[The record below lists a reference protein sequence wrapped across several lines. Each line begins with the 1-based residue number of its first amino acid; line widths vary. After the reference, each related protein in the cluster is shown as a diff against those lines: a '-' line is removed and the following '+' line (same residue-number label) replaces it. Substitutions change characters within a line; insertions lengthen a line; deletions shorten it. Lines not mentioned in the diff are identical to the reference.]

1 MSVALITGSCGLVGS
16 EASLYFAKKGFE
28 ILGIDN
34 NSRKFFFG
42 RDGDIS
48 WVKKRLKKNIK
59 QYKHFDLDIR
69 NYKAVENI
77 FKKYKKKISLIIHC
91 AAQPSHDWAK
101 NKAFIDFEINARG
114 TLNLLELTKKNCP
127 DAPFIFMSTNKV
139 YGDNPNFLPLTEKKT
154 RWEIKYNP
162 RDYFFN

>member
-48 WVKKRLKKNIK
+48 WVKKRLKKNIR

-77 FKKYKKKISLIIHC
+77 FKKYKKKL
-91 AAQPSHDWAK
+91 
-101 NKAFIDFEINARG
+101 
-114 TLNLLELTKKNCP
+114 
-127 DAPFIFMSTNKV
+127 V
-139 YGDNPNFLPLTEKKT
+139 
-154 RWEIKYNP
+154 
-162 RDYFFN
+162 